1 MEYEYG
7 TWDVG
12 YGVWEHVVLPPC
24 FPCPLVP
31 LPPLVLTIRLSP
43 GSWLLAPDSLISDKI
58 LQFLISQQIQVLLQ
72 AITVSTFAQIGLY

>member
-31 LPPLVLTIRLSP
+31 LPPPCLNYPFI
-43 GSWLLAPDSLISDKI
+43 SWLLAPDSLKSDKI